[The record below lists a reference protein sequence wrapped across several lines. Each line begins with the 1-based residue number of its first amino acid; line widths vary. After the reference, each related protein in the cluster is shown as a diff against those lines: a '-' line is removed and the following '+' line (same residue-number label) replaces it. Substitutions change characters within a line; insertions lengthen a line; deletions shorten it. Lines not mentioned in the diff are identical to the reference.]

1 MATLLNGIG
10 IVVAD
15 MARSLDFYR
24 RLGLDVPE
32 TPHAGHVDVV
42 LPNGWRLMLDSEA
55 EVRKFIPD
63 WVRQPG
69 NLFSLAFRCDSPAE
83 VDEIYAQV
91 TGAGYRCDKDPWD
104 AFWGQR
110 YAKLLDPDGVPVDL
124 YATL

>member
-10 IVVAD
+10 IVVSD
-15 MARSLDFYR
+15 MAQSLDFYR

-32 TPHAGHVDVV
+32 TPHEGHVDVV
-42 LPNGWRLMLDSEA
+42 LPNGWRLMLDSEG
-55 EVRKFIPD
+55 EMRKLLPD

-69 NLFSLAFRCDSPAE
+69 NLFSLAFQCESPAE
-83 VDEIYAQV
+83 VDELYSQM
-91 TGAGYRCDKDPWD
+91 TGAGYHGDKDPWD

>member
-32 TPHAGHVDVV
+32 TPHEGHVDIA
-42 LPNGWRLMLDSEA
+42 LPNGWRLMLDSED
-55 EVRKFIPD
+55 EMRKFLPE

-69 NLFSLAFRCDSPAE
+69 NLFSLAFQCDSPAE
-83 VDEIYAQV
+83 VDEVYAQMLS
-91 TGAGYRCDKDPWD
+91 AGYHGDKDPWD